1 MEESVIIIDEVYSDD
16 SSECSDYY
24 IIDELSDDDTFYVI
38 EKNNK
43 TYLCDTEYEFNLL
56 RAKFKLD

>member
-1 MEESVIIIDEVYSDD
+1 MEYSVIDEVYSDD

-24 IIDELSDDDTFYVI
+24 VIDEPESENDTFYVI

-56 RAKFKLD
+56 RNRLKLD